1 MFARGS
7 STGQEFRRDELAF
20 YKGIVVKNN
29 DPLRLNRIKVYI
41 PELTNQPFEE
51 WFADNEDFKIKVPGI
66 NNIGDNWIDTD
77 IYEAICKTIPWAEP
91 CYPVIG
97 ESGSSRYVR
106 DEKISSISDS
116 NYISGLSAIN
126 DTPPTLDDGGFSPAF
141 LFENAGTSIG
151 DGFGDP
157 TVNFAVNCNPY
168 SFSYKPSKHVNKAKG
183 LFGIPEVGANVWVF
197 FWQGS
202 TQFPVYFGV
211 SRNYREL
218 TLINNTDN
226 EKKLSP
232 TYPIDFES

>member
-7 STGQEFRRDELAF
+7 ATGDEFRRNELSF

-41 PELTNQPFEE
+41 PELSNQPFDE
-51 WFADNEDFKIKVPGI
+51 WFADNENLKIKVPGK

-97 ESGSSRYVR
+97 ESGSSRYVG

-116 NYISGLSAIN
+116 NYISGLSFIY
-126 DTPPTLDDGGFSPAF
+126 
-141 LFENAGTSIG
+141 ENQGTAIG
-151 DGFGDP
+151 DAFNDP
-157 TVNFAVNCNPY
+157 TVNFSVNCNPY
-168 SFSYKPSKHVNKAKG
+168 GFSYKPSKHVNKSKG

-197 FWQGS
+197 FWQGK

-211 SRNYREL
+211 SHNFREL